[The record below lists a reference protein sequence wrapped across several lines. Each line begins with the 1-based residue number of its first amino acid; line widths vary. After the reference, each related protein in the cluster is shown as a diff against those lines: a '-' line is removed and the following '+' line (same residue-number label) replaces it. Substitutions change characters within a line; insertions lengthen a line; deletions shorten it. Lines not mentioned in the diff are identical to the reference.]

1 MKGKNQEY
9 IDNFIN
15 NVSFQGDFLEEM
27 RKDARERNIPVM
39 LKDTAVM
46 LATQV
51 RSIKP
56 KKILEIGTAIG
67 YSGSLMMFSAPPDA
81 TLVTLEKMEESREEA
96 IANFTKFGQI
106 NRVKC
111 YLGDCTEI
119 IPQMSGEF
127 DFILLDGPKS
137 KYLEMYPYL
146 KDMLKSGGMLFSDNV
161 LFRDLISGEK
171 KHTHRKNTIVRNM
184 REFLDMVSKDK
195 DMVSTLLDIG
205 DGIMLSIKK

>member
-9 IDNFIN
+9 IENFID

-27 RKDARERNIPVM
+27 RRKARERNIPVM

-46 LATQV
+46 LSAMV

-67 YSGSLMMFSAPPDA
+67 YSGSLMLFSAPADA
-81 TLVTLEKMEESREEA
+81 TLVTLEKMEESRAEA
-96 IANFTKFGQI
+96 LANFEKFGQI
-106 NRVKC
+106 ERVKC

-146 KDMLKSGGMLFSDNV
+146 KDMLKTGGMLFSDNV
-161 LFRDLISGEK
+161 LFRDLVSGEK

-184 REFLDMVSKDK
+184 REFLDMVSKDEE
-195 DMVSTLLDIG
+195 MVSTLLDIG

>member
-1 MKGKNQEY
+1 MGKNQEY
-9 IDNFIN
+9 INNFID
-15 NVSFQGDFLEEM
+15 NVAFQGDFLEEM
-27 RKDARERNIPVM
+27 RKNARERNIPVM
-39 LKDTAVM
+39 LKDTAIL
-46 LATQV
+46 LATTV

-56 KKILEIGTAIG
+56 LKILEIGTAIG
-67 YSGSLMMFSAPPDA
+67 YSGSLMLFSAPPEA
-81 TLVTLEKMEESREEA
+81 TLVTLEKMEESRAEA
-96 IANFTKFGQI
+96 LENFARFGQAE
-106 NRVKC
+106 RVKC

-119 IPQMSGEF
+119 IPKMSGQF

-146 KDMLKSGGMLFSDNV
+146 KDMLKTGGMLFSDNV
-161 LFRDLISGEK
+161 LFRDLVSGEK

-184 REFLDMVSKDK
+184 REFLDMVSKDE